1 MTLHSF
7 ILSDIKEGS
16 DPESEKYLDKHD
28 KWPWYTLKVGFELT
42 DDLEA
47 HLQDL
52 GYVNLDKDGFIYDA
66 PCDHRSELHRQIYG
80 NNDSTKAEILAW
92 FKKKGDHERDKE

>member
-1 MTLHSF
+1 MTFHSF

-16 DPESEKYLDKHD
+16 DPEAEKYLDKHD
-28 KWPWYTLKVGFELT
+28 KWPWYTLKDGFKLT
-42 DDLEA
+42 EDLEA

-52 GYVNLDKDGFIYDA
+52 GYVFLDDEYGFIYDA
-66 PCDHRSELHRQIYG
+66 PCDHRSALHKQIYG

-92 FKKKGDHERDKE
+92 FKKED